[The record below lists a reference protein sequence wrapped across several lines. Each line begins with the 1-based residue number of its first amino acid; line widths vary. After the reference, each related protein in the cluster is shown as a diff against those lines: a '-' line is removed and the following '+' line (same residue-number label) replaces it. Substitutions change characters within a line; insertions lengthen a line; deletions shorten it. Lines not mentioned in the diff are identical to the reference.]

1 MAASRKEW
9 RPSLQGSG
17 TLILVTVGTQL
28 PFDRLVRVVDNW
40 ARQSGERDI
49 LGQIGATT
57 YKPDCFEA
65 TPFMAPAALQS
76 RVSQASLIVSH
87 AGMGSVIAALTMSKP
102 IIIMPRKKGLGEH
115 RNDHQVATARNLET
129 RVGIH
134 VAWDETQLAKLL
146 DAREHL
152 QSSPPLGPYAPSDFT
167 TALKT
172 FFTTAR

>member
-1 MAASRKEW
+1 M
-9 RPSLQGSG
+9 
-17 TLILVTVGTQL
+17 ILVTVGTQL
-28 PFDRLVRVVDNW
+28 PFDRLVRAIDNW

-49 LGQIGATT
+49 FGQIGAAT

-76 RVSQASLIVSH
+76 RVSQANLIVSH

-129 RVGIH
+129 RAGIH
-134 VAWDETQLAKLL
+134 VAWDETQLVEML
-146 DAREHL
+146 DGRERL
-152 QSSPPLGPYAPSDFT
+152 EPSPPIGSYAPSDFT
-167 TALKT
+167 TFLKT
-172 FFTTAR
+172 FVENTR